1 MPREVNA
8 EICYASKYV
17 SESYK
22 DCLLTAMGTS
32 EWHAEPC
39 IQLNINCWSECQQE
53 HVTGPV
59 HGGCEVGISP
69 LLFNHSPLERT
80 HSKHKGARAQFLNSF
95 ISASH
100 ISFCSTRAFISDDSL
115 FGSEGGIV
123 NLLVLV
129 NTGTTV
135 IASGLKTLLPL
146 RDEPFMK

>member
-1 MPREVNA
+1 MSPSLQTGLARTDVKQSLYTVSSNSQHKGMNHSAHTLAGCTLPKFLAAAWESGSGQNLCWCREVNA

-32 EWHAEPC
+32 EWHTEPC

-80 HSKHKGARAQFLNSF
+80 HSRHKGARA
-95 ISASH
+95 
-100 ISFCSTRAFISDDSL
+100 
-115 FGSEGGIV
+115 
-123 NLLVLV
+123 
-129 NTGTTV
+129 
-135 IASGLKTLLPL
+135 
-146 RDEPFMK
+146 